1 LRIKGVP
8 VHYRTTEKALMYMQ
22 LEFLKKKEVER
33 KIVNDIQNVLN
44 LMRR

>member
-1 LRIKGVP
+1 MNFEIKVP
-8 VHYRTTEKALMYMQ
+8 VNYRTTEKALMYMQ
-22 LEFLKKKEVER
+22 LEFLKKEVDR